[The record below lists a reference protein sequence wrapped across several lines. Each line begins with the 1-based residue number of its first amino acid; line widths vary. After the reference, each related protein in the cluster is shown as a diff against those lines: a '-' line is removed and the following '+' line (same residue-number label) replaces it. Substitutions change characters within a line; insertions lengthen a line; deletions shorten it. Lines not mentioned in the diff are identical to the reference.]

1 MVFSHQP
8 INSAVMSDFEREI
21 VHCLNRFFKTRHVQ
35 GFAFRLK
42 QHKFSSQYVDVLVD
56 SLNPSYYLAIECKSI
71 LDKKVYFSQHFHS
84 DKNAT
89 HQVDAITGF
98 LKKTGRTGFL
108 AIEFRFG
115 PGKANEA
122 YLIPWATVIEHFKLN
137 RGISLDDARQCIT
150 LSRSREGYLLEQL

>member
-1 MVFSHQP
+1 
-8 INSAVMSDFEREI
+8 MSDFEREI
-21 VHCLNRFFKTRHVQ
+21 VHCVNRFFKSHHVQ
-35 GFAFRLK
+35 GFAYRLK

-71 LDKKVYFSQHFHS
+71 LDKKIYFSQHFHS
-84 DKNAT
+84 DKNGT
-89 HQVDAITGF
+89 HQVDAISDF

-122 YLIPWATVIEHFKLN
+122 YLIPWATVLDHFLHN
-137 RGISLDDARQCIT
+137 RGISLDDARNCIR
-150 LSRSREGYLLEQL
+150 LSRTREGYLLEQL